1 MLTLLK
7 REIQDNIAFF
17 AAAAL
22 FSAILILAT
31 VSVIYREDPEM
42 VPVLSLSLLIPTLGF
57 TLLGFYAMGSGQ
69 MRFDKS
75 RKISHLLVTLPVSRH
90 QILIARIITGLL
102 AILLLLVP
110 PAITAQILMRLHPWS
125 YPIYPNFVA
134 EIFTGILLAGLA
146 CYCLGLQLGYH
157 TSIGLSMLA
166 CPFISAI
173 VGSAILIKGFGL
185 HTIAILLVVIT
196 ASLIRTWQKF
206 LSTPLI

>member
-17 AAAAL
+17 IAAAL
-22 FSAILILAT
+22 FSAVLILTT
-31 VSVIYREDPEM
+31 VSVTYSEDPGH
-42 VPVLSLSLLIPTLGF
+42 VSVSSLSLMIPTVAF

-75 RKISHLLVTLPVSRH
+75 RKISALLVTLPVSRH

-110 PAITAQILMRLHPWS
+110 PAVTAQILIRLHPWP

-134 EIFTGILLAGLA
+134 EIFTGVLLASLA
-146 CYCLGLQLGYH
+146 CYCLGLQIGYRS
-157 TSIGLSMLA
+157 SIGVSMLA
-166 CPFISAI
+166 CPGRNSCP
-173 VGSAILIKGFGL
+173 
-185 HTIAILLVVIT
+185 
-196 ASLIRTWQKF
+196 
-206 LSTPLI
+206 PL